1 MYIDLKIVELE
12 GRDSELSSLNK
23 NMEKMNAQQARMDME
38 MQQMTDELD
47 LARDTSRRL
56 SQVMTHVKLFFI
68 TVRTCATN

>member
-23 NMEKMNAQQARMDME
+23 NMEKMNAHQARMDME

>member
-12 GRDSELSSLNK
+12 GKDSELSSLNK
-23 NMEKMNAQQARMDME
+23 NMEKMNAHQARMDME

>member
-1 MYIDLKIVELE
+1 MYIDLKTVELE

-23 NMEKMNAQQARMDME
+23 NMEKMNAHQARMDME

-56 SQVMTHVKLFFI
+56 SQVMTHLKLSFT

>member
-56 SQVMTHVKLFFI
+56 SQVMTHVKSFFI